1 LFFEPRACLKWYKVF
16 LIYLFALS
24 FGQQSKNLKQNYDTV
39 SDEIEML
46 KMRETS
52 AAKYS
57 YKSEP

>member
-1 LFFEPRACLKWYKVF
+1 VF